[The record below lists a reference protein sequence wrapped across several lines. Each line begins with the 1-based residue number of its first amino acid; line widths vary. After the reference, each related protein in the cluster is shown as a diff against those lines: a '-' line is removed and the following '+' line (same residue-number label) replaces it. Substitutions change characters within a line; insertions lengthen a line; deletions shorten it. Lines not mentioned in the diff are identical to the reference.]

1 MAKACRP
8 TPAAMLGAIAKH
20 QPTIVYLAYPNNPTA
35 NLWDDA
41 VIERIIEAQG
51 AQGGLV
57 VMDEAYQPFASKQ
70 LHRPPPPPCRM
81 CC

>member
-1 MAKACRP
+1 
-8 TPAAMLGAIAKH
+8 
-20 QPTIVYLAYPNNPTA
+20 
-35 NLWDDA
+35 

-57 VMDEAYQPFASKQ
+57 VMDEAYQPFASRQ
-70 LHRPPPPPCRM
+70 LHRPHPPAITM